1 MGPHLAKKK
10 SPSTQLFIGT
20 VSTFFLVLRL
30 IKRDQRIDD
39 QKMLDGNPVEPMIGA
54 GNLFN
59 KEFDWLIVLLI
70 HFITQALNADD
81 VLDANRRHRHHRRR
95 HQSDVKVAV
104 LEREIPKAWEPKK
117 NASALKSKH

>member
-1 MGPHLAKKK
+1 M
-10 SPSTQLFIGT
+10 
-20 VSTFFLVLRL
+20 
-30 IKRDQRIDD
+30 
-39 QKMLDGNPVEPMIGA
+39 
-54 GNLFN
+54 
-59 KEFDWLIVLLI
+59 LLI

-95 HQSDVKVAV
+95 HPSDVKVAV